1 MPEEIKNCQ
10 LILRQRPAASPEL
23 DELIQSLHADFGLDL
38 YLTRQKLIGPGLTML
53 NQGRYE
59 ACRKMSTLLRL
70 HGFSC
75 WLVESRKPAFN
86 PFLLRSLEIQK
97 DHIQF
102 IGQQQTMRLE
112 RGASVAGVLA
122 DLSGGL
128 ADKQMKR
135 LLAQN
140 SYRGGNALRWFSDDE
155 MIRVILQGQPVFDC
169 YLLGSGRTI
178 ESSVR
183 VIPGRFNADGL
194 GARASISSRQNLLAI
209 VNLVMEYAAPFRLHC
224 DFGISQLPN
233 CPISKSPDNSTI
245 ADQNLHSLNSYG
257 WLVTQ
262 LHGDGRSDMI
272 QRDGSSSGVPVSADA
287 ITRDFPDGSQG
298 PMPET
303 VVDAALG
310 LAERASGAKKET
322 GVGIK
327 APVAKPAGEI
337 QGHSDLPLPPD
348 RPDPGRAWGRSLLAY
363 GGVAAGAA
371 IFAGALDIA
380 FVRQAARY
388 LMTAGIVPALAAVA
402 LYWQGVYLI
411 RIKRRVEN
419 TPTSKVRSIAM
430 GLVEVHGRAQ
440 RRYALVAPMTQ
451 SACVWYR
458 LRKYRRGSKNNWK
471 LTSEIDSNH
480 VPFQVDDGTGK
491 VTVDPVGATIQGN
504 VRQTGYPGQS
514 PLTFTVFVNSRDED
528 EKWVEDIIYEG
539 TSLYVL
545 GYARPLDQ
553 DRLSL
558 RERTLLKLRRLKLDH
573 EAMRR
578 YDTDGDGQIDLQEW
592 ESARQAVE
600 QEALREQLADSRR
613 RTCQEEHVVIGKSSQ
628 WGLPFI
634 IAETVS
640 EGKLTGKYAL
650 LSVAL
655 LIAGM
660 GACIVAIYQF
670 LDYFGFKL

>member
-1 MPEEIKNCQ
+1 MSEEIKNCQ
-10 LILRQRPAASPEL
+10 LILRQSPAANPEL
-23 DELIQSLHADFGLDL
+23 DELIQSLYADFGLDH

-53 NQGRYE
+53 TQGRYE

-75 WLVESRKPAFN
+75 WLVESRKPTVN
-86 PFLLRSLEIQK
+86 PYLLRSLEIQK
-97 DHIQF
+97 DYILF
-102 IGQQQTMRLE
+102 AGQQETMRLE

-140 SYRGGNALRWFSDDE
+140 SYRGGNALRWLSDDE

-169 YLLGSGRTI
+169 YLLGPGGTVV
-178 ESSVR
+178 SSVR
-183 VIPGRFNADGL
+183 VIPGRFNVDGL
-194 GARASISSRQNLLAI
+194 GARASMSSRQNLLAI
-209 VNLVMEYAAPFRLHC
+209 VNLVTEYAAPFRLHC

-233 CPISKSPDNSTI
+233 CQVTQAPDDSTI
-245 ADQNLHSLNSYG
+245 ADQNLKSLNSYG

-272 QRDGSSSGVPVSADA
+272 QRDGSRSGLPVSADA
-287 ITRDFPDGSQG
+287 ITRDFPDSDQG
-298 PMPET
+298 TMPEAL
-303 VVDAALG
+303 VEAALG
-310 LAERASGAKKET
+310 RQERASGTKKGT
-322 GVGIK
+322 GEGIK
-327 APVAKPAGEI
+327 PSAAMQPGEF
-337 QGHSDLPLPPD
+337 QEHNDLPLPPD
-348 RPDPGRAWGRSLLAY
+348 RPDPGRAWGRSLLVT

-371 IFAGALDIA
+371 IFAGGLDIA
-380 FVRQAARY
+380 FVRQTASS

-402 LYWQGVYLI
+402 LYWQGVSLI

-430 GLVEVHGRAQ
+430 GLVEVHGRAK
-440 RRYALVAPMTQ
+440 RLYALVAPMTQ

-458 LRKYRRGSKNNWK
+458 LRKYRRDSKNNWK
-471 LTSEIDSNH
+471 LTGEVDSNH

-491 VTVDPVGATIQGN
+491 VTVDPLGAAIQGN

-514 PLTFTVFVNSRDED
+514 PLTFTAFVNSRDQD

-613 RTCQEEHVVIGKSSQ
+613 RTSQEEHVVIGKSSQ
-628 WGLPFI
+628 RGLPFI

-640 EGKLTGKYAL
+640 ESKLTGKYAL
-650 LSVAL
+650 FSVAL
-655 LIAGM
+655 LIAGT

-670 LDYFGFKL
+670 LDYFGFRL